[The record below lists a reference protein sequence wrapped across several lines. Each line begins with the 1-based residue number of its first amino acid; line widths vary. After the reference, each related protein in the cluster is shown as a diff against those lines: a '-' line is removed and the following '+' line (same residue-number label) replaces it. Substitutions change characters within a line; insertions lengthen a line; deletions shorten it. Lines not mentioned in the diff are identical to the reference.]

1 MKLTVIR
8 FFEGYKS
15 KNAED
20 SDKSMIQQTA
30 FDISLDGI
38 TNKEEID
45 EAIHQL
51 QQFKYDIVDG
61 YHKPEVSPD
70 GCIRLKTIKSQ
81 DSLN

>member
-1 MKLTVIR
+1 MRLTVIR
-8 FFEGYKS
+8 LYEDCKS
-15 KNAED
+15 KNVED

-30 FDISLDGI
+30 FDISLKGI

-51 QQFKYDIVDG
+51 QKFKYDIVDG
-61 YHKPEVSPD
+61 CHKPELSSD
-70 GCIRLKTIKSQ
+70 GCIRLKTIKPQ